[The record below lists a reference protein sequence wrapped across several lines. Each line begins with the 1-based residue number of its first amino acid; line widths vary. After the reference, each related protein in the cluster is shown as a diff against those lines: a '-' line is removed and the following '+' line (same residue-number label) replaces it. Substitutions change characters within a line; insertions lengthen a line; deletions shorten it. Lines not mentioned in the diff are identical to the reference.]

1 MARFAQVTIIG
12 VGLMGGSLGL
22 ALRQR
27 DLATAVVGVDRQ
39 ADTLAE
45 AVAVGAIDR
54 GTTDLA
60 DGVKDAD
67 CVVMAV
73 PVGIISELM
82 EQIAPFVSP
91 NALVTDLGSV
101 KQRIVAAGTRWFGT
115 RFVGGHPMAGSEQ
128 SGVSAARADLF
139 EGAAWAIVRPTPF
152 AFDSDTKAAQAAA
165 LARALGAKPVAL
177 DAAQH
182 DRLVA
187 LVSHLPHALSFSFAQ
202 LIGSHPEAE
211 VAQSLA
217 AGSYRDMMRVSRSD
231 PALWRDIFLD
241 NRDALLIAIHS
252 FSSQLDSLQRS
263 IEAGDSEALLALLQR
278 PFPS

>member
-1 MARFAQVTIIG
+1 MARFAQVTLIG

-27 DLATAVVGVDRQ
+27 DIAATVIGIDRQ

-60 DGVKDAD
+60 DGVRDAD
-67 CVVMAV
+67 CLVFAV
-73 PVGIISELM
+73 PVGIMPKVM
-82 EQIAPFVSP
+82 EQAAPFVSP

-101 KQRIVAAGTRWFGT
+101 KQPIVAAGIEWFGT
-115 RFVGGHPMAGSEQ
+115 RFVGGHPMAGSELN
-128 SGVSAARADLF
+128 GVSAARADLF
-139 EGAAWAIVRPTPF
+139 EGAAWAIVRPTSY
-152 AFDSDTKAAQAAA
+152 AFESDTHAAQAAE
-165 LARALGAKPVAL
+165 LARAVGAKPVAL

-202 LIGSHPEAE
+202 LIGSHSEAE

-217 AGSYRDMMRVSRSD
+217 AGSYRDMVRVSRSD

-241 NRDALLIAIHS
+241 NSDALLTAIDS
-252 FSSQLDSLQRS
+252 FARQLDTLRHAV
-263 IEAGDSEALLALLQR
+263 EAGDTEALLSLLQR
-278 PFPS
+278 HFSS